1 MAIKEKYSV
10 KSIDNFVCKDWL
22 LHKHYA
28 KRIPSIS
35 YAFGLFNE
43 NNILNGIVCY
53 GRPVAHI
60 LVKNAF
66 DGEYQEQFLEL
77 NRLVINEGLEKNIL
91 SYFVAESL
99 NMLPKP
105 QVLVSYADSSQNH
118 HGYIYQA
125 TNWFYTGLSAE
136 FKDYMVKGY
145 EHMHGASILDMV
157 GRSDGEDGH
166 INKVELLKKKFGEE
180 NVYMI
185 DRARKHRYFY
195 FLGDKREVKKMK
207 RLLIYE
213 QQPYPKGDNK
223 RYDASYAPSIQ
234 TQLF

>member
-1 MAIKEKYSV
+1 MEIKEKYSV
-10 KSIDNFVCKDWL
+10 KSIDNFQCKDWL
-22 LHKHYA
+22 LNKHYA

-53 GRPVAHI
+53 GRPVAHP

-66 DGEYQEQFLEL
+66 NGEYQEQFLEL
-77 NRLVINEGLEKNIL
+77 NRLVVNEGLEKNTL
-91 SYFVAESL
+91 SFFVSKSL
-99 NMLPKP
+99 KMLPKP

-157 GRSDGEDGH
+157 GRSDGENGH
-166 INKVELLKKKFGEE
+166 INKVEELKKKFGEE

-185 DRARKHRYFY
+185 DRPRKHRYFY

-207 RLLIYE
+207 QLIKYK
-213 QQPYPKGDNK
+213 QQIYPKGNNK
-223 RYDASYAPSIQ
+223 RYDASYTPNIQ